1 MKKVAKNLIIAIIAF
16 LAIASIFAFYQTP
29 LTQPEEISLTQL
41 SQEINNENV
50 KEIGVQGNE
59 LVIKMS
65 DDKEVKA
72 KKEEEASLTDS
83 LNNYGVEPNK
93 FEKVNIKIEERTGM
107 AYWAGTLLPFLL
119 PFLLIG
125 VFIWFMARG
134 LQKSNSK
141 AMMFGQTKAKKYEPE
156 KGKKKITFKDLA
168 GVKEAKEEL
177 WEVVEFLKEPK
188 KFSKLGAEIP
198 RGVLLVGP
206 PGTGKTLLAK
216 AVSNEAKVP
225 FYSISGSE
233 FVEMFVGVGASRVRD
248 LFNKAKKTAP
258 CLIFIDEID
267 AVGRQRGAGLGGS
280 HDEREQTLNQI
291 LSEMDGFEPNSG
303 VVVMAATNRPDV
315 LDPALL
321 RPGRFDRRVIL
332 NLPDMKSR
340 EQILKI
346 HSKGK
351 PLAKDVDLKVLAQ
364 RTPGFSGADLKNLMN
379 EAAILAAREEKKTVG
394 MDQCTEAIEKVMLGP
409 ERKSFMLDK
418 DEKKIAAYHEAGHAI
433 ISHILPDADPV
444 HKISIISR
452 GQAAGY
458 TLKLPEKERHFQAKK
473 QFLDD
478 LSVMLGG
485 YTAEEIIFGDVTTG
499 ATSDLREATKIARK
513 LVTEYGMSDLGP
525 MTFGQKEELVFLG
538 KEIGEQR
545 DYSEAVAAKIDE
557 AVHTFIK
564 NGYKKAEETI
574 LENKDRLKKVSEAL
588 LDHEV
593 IEKEEFNK
601 LMDGS
606 QVEKKKAS
614 PVVKTEQDK
623 TQKDIKE

>member
-1 MKKVAKNLIIAIIAF
+1 MKKIGKNLIIAIIVF

-41 SQEINNENV
+41 SQEINNEKV
-50 KEIGVQGNE
+50 KEISVEGNK
-59 LVIKMS
+59 LKIKMK

-72 KKEEEASLTDS
+72 KKEEEASLTET
-83 LNNYGVEPNK
+83 LKNYNVRPEK
-93 FEKVNIKIEERTGM
+93 LDKVNIIISERTGL
-107 AYWAGTLLPFLL
+107 AYWAGNLLPFIL

-134 LQKSNSK
+134 LQRSNNK

-156 KGKKKITFKDLA
+156 KGKKKITFKDVA
-168 GVKEAKEEL
+168 GAKEAKEEL

-198 RGVLLVGP
+198 KGVLLVGP

-216 AVSNEAKVP
+216 AVANEAKVP

-248 LFNKAKKTAP
+248 LFNKAKKNAP

-303 VVVMAATNRPDV
+303 VVVLAASNRPDV

-351 PLAKDVDLKVLAQ
+351 PLSKKVDLKILSQ

-379 EAAILAAREEKKTVG
+379 EAAILTARENKKTVG
-394 MDQCTEAIEKVMLGP
+394 MDECIEAIEKVMLGP

-418 DEKKIAAYHEAGHAI
+418 NEKKIAAYHEAGHAI
-433 ISHILPDADPV
+433 ISHILPHADPV
-444 HKISIISR
+444 HKVSIISR
-452 GQAAGY
+452 GEAAGY
-458 TLKLPEKERHFQAKK
+458 TLKLPEKERHFQSKK

-485 YTAEEIIFGDVTTG
+485 YAAEKIIFGDVTTG
-499 ATSDLREATKIARK
+499 ATSDLRQATKIARK

-525 MTFGQKEELVFLG
+525 MTFGQKEELIFLG
-538 KEIGEQR
+538 REIGEQR
-545 DYSEAVAAKIDE
+545 DYSEEVAAKIDK
-557 AVHTFIK
+557 AVHGFIA
-564 NGYKKAEETI
+564 NRYKKAEETI
-574 LENKDRLKKVSEAL
+574 LSNKDKLEKIAGAL

-593 IEKEEFNK
+593 
-601 LMDGS
+601 
-606 QVEKKKAS
+606 VEKKEFNELM
-614 PVVKTEQDK
+614 V
-623 TQKDIKE
+623 